1 MTPNQN
7 EILALYVFDRDFHYA
22 VDPLLEEEFFDHYL
36 LRTIFCT
43 ARKFYAEYGDVPTV
57 EALCT
62 AVLHDHPKIDARE
75 LTAFFEVHRIDGVN
89 AATKK
94 FYLDHLLE
102 LRRIRVAQEVI
113 KRGIDYVS
121 RGEVDRFVHDVVSS
135 LAFHQEDIRTLV
147 FRRDLERVIASLSQV
162 EEERIATLFPTLDE
176 CLGGGFATRELVVV
190 LGGTG
195 VGKTAFLVNLAWSA
209 LLQGRKVFYYSFEVS
224 AERVIMRMVSTI
236 LGMRFSEIME
246 NPDRAIKRLDTH
258 LMRALF
264 NNFVVIEAPTFSMTT
279 SQLDA
284 NIESHALQGTVPDI
298 VFVDYADIMLPQRSY
313 RERWLE
319 IETSYMELRA
329 IAMKRNLV
337 MVTASQI
344 NREGA
349 DARQI
354 KLEHVKGAY
363 GKTHNAD
370 VVISLNRSIEDK
382 FKSNLIRLYI
392 NKNRNNIADREI
404 LLSVDYETMSFSEVQ
419 GQVSSSNA
427 LV

>member
-1 MTPNQN
+1 
-7 EILALYVFDRDFHYA
+7 V
-22 VDPLLEEEFFDHYL
+22 
-36 LRTIFCT
+36 
-43 ARKFYAEYGDVPTV
+43 
-57 EALCT
+57 
-62 AVLHDHPKIDARE
+62 
-75 LTAFFEVHRIDGVN
+75 
-89 AATKK
+89 
-94 FYLDHLLE
+94 
-102 LRRIRVAQEVI
+102 
-113 KRGIDYVS
+113 
-121 RGEVDRFVHDVVSS
+121 
-135 LAFHQEDIRTLV
+135 
-147 FRRDLERVIASLSQV
+147 
-162 EEERIATLFPTLDE
+162 
-176 CLGGGFATRELVVV
+176 
-190 LGGTG
+190 
-195 VGKTAFLVNLAWSA
+195 
-209 LLQGRKVFYYSFEVS
+209 
-224 AERVIMRMVSTI
+224 
-236 LGMRFSEIME
+236 RFSEIME

-382 FKSNLIRLYI
+382 FRSNLIRLYI

-419 GQVSSSNA
+419 GQVPSSNA